1 MLPSTRQILTDL
13 VQRPSVNPMGRTDLS
28 PDILH
33 ESRVTDYLER
43 QLQALRV
50 PYERIMVAPGR
61 DNLVARYTP
70 PTPAPFTVL
79 WEAHQDTVPV
89 DGMVVDPFAAKVE
102 GERLY
107 GRGACDV
114 KAGIT
119 AMLTAFA
126 RLVREKPA
134 GSAAVILAFTVDE
147 EHTFLGIQHLM
158 NSGIKADYA
167 IVAEPTELNIVNTHK
182 GVVRWQIETTGVACH
197 SSRPELGV
205 NAVYR
210 MAKVLNGIEQYAE
223 QLRRGRADPLLGSAT
238 LSVGMIHGGVSPNTV
253 PDHCRIEIDRRLLP
267 GENPAEAVASLD
279 AFLRESVAVP
289 FTTLPMK
296 FACPA
301 LSASG
306 SETLVAKFGTAINA
320 VTGAHQVMAVPYGT
334 DASTVA
340 LAGIPVIVFG
350 PGDIAQ
356 AHTKDE
362 WVHLPQIDQAAEVLY
377 RFACEND
384 GNSRGVT

>member
-1 MLPSTRQILTDL
+1 MLPTARQILTDL

-28 PDILH
+28 PDILY

-50 PYERIMVAPGR
+50 PYERIAVAPGR
-61 DNLVARYTP
+61 DNLVARYIP
-70 PTPAPFTVL
+70 PTLAPFTVL

-89 DGMVVDPFAAKVE
+89 DGMVIDPFAANVE

-158 NSGIKADYA
+158 TSGIKADYA

-223 QLRRGRADPLLGSAT
+223 QLRHGRTDPLLGSAT

-267 GENPAEAVASLD
+267 GETPAEAVASLD
-279 AFLRESVAVP
+279 AFLRNTIEVP

-306 SETLVAKFGTAINA
+306 SENLVAKFGTAINA

-362 WVHLPQIDQAAEVLY
+362 WVHVPQIDQAAEVLY

-384 GNSRGVT
+384 DNSCGVT